1 MRDDIKTIL
10 LQKPD
15 QLLRDAAGAVAICLT
30 FLVSLHLPGLF

>member
-15 QLLRDAAGAVAICLT
+15 QLLRDAFGAAAVCLT
-30 FLVSLHLPGLF
+30 FLVVLYLPGLF